1 MILDRA
7 VFVSYTA
14 DRVGAVIVYDITDAE
29 SFEKAKNWV
38 KELRKMVGNDIVVV
52 LAANKLD
59 LERNRKVEV
68 GDAERYQR

>member
-1 MILDRA
+1 M
-7 VFVSYTA
+7 
-14 DRVGAVIVYDITDAE
+14 
-29 SFEKAKNWV
+29 

-68 GDAERYQR
+68 GDAERYPR